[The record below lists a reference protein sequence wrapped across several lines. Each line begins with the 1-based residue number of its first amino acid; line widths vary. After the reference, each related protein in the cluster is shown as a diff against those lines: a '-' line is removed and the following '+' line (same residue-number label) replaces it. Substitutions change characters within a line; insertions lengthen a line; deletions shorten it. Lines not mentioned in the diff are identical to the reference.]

1 MDVWRVF
8 HHKINVG
15 LRFQTRLT
23 PARLWWR
30 NSICAEQTCLRTSSL
45 SLFHS
50 FTMYVSPLTSEV
62 ELLGPSCD
70 TAFTYFRSVRASVAA
85 ISPFHSCSILVPFLF
100 HPLLVCSD
108 TTYAVTPLRPLSPLM
123 SCPRRATCTCTR
135 TSSHRAIASIVQSC
149 HPTNTTS
156 SRPS

>member
-30 NSICAEQTCLRTSSL
+30 NSIFAEQTCLRTSSL
-45 SLFHS
+45 SLSHS
-50 FTMYVSPLTSEV
+50 SIFPLWVASEV

-70 TAFTYFRSVRASVAA
+70 TAFTYFRSVEASVAA
-85 ISPFHSCSILVPFLF
+85 IRSFRSCSILF
-100 HPLLVCSD
+100 
-108 TTYAVTPLRPLSPLM
+108 
-123 SCPRRATCTCTR
+123 
-135 TSSHRAIASIVQSC
+135 
-149 HPTNTTS
+149 
-156 SRPS
+156 